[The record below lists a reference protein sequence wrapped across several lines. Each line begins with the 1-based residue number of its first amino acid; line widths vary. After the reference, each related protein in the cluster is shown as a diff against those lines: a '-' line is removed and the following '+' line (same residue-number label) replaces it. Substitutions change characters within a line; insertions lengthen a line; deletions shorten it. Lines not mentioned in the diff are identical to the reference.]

1 MKKHI
6 IVIAVLSLLVF
17 AIGCGGLAYKQEAGF
32 RAKAVKGETNMVT
45 TLTVGYSTNGAITN
59 VSWVVTGASESS
71 AHDLSNAK
79 LTAFIAKTGA
89 EEMIGDRKG
98 MFDNNSGVTAKGVET
113 EEKLSAVVEKVG
125 DIKKP

>member
-1 MKKHI
+1 MKKTFI
-6 IVIAVLSLLVF
+6 LLAVLALLVL
-17 AIGCGGLAYKQEAGF
+17 AIGCGGLAYKQEALFGAEF
-32 RAKAVKGETNMVT
+32 NEPSTNNITALHVD
-45 TLTVGYSTNGAITN
+45 YHTNGAIKSIKYYTTN
-59 VSWVVTGASESS
+59 AVSVT

-113 EEKLSAVVEKVG
+113 EEKLSAVVEKAG